1 MGSILS
7 RKEPSDKPGTIHAG
21 GGPASFSVRIVA
33 VFQAL
38 NQFGRHCCSLFIREV
53 ERLGEELFG
62 VHKQE
67 GTTVWISILVTTIP
81 ATTSEAPTR
90 RAKELAAPPMI
101 ANVMTTG
108 GNPTPG

>member
-1 MGSILS
+1 MRSVRVIAGLWAGYT
-7 RKEPSDKPGTIHAG
+7 EAAG

-67 GTTVWISILVTTIP
+67 GTTV
-81 ATTSEAPTR
+81 
-90 RAKELAAPPMI
+90 
-101 ANVMTTG
+101 
-108 GNPTPG
+108 